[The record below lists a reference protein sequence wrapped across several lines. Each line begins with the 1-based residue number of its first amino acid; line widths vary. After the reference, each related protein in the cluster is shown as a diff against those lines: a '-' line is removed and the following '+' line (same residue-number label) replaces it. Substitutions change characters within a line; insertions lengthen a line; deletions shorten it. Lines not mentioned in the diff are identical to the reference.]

1 MIKMYNAEVLSKF
14 PVVQHFP
21 FGSLFS
27 WEQDPNATPPPA
39 SVHASSQPIRDGPA
53 LSLENSSARTQPQ
66 EGTKAP
72 WANKPTTMP
81 KPGVGTAAPWAH
93 KAPSPPSNRVGT
105 TAPWANRPTGTP
117 NLGTGTAAPWANKPN
132 YVGAL
137 DAVPWDNRSATATI
151 SGPPPTPPPHATS
164 TDPPATTALPLRS
177 ADSGSDAGAMLPPTK
192 APWAR

>member
-14 PVVQHFP
+14 PVVQHFY

-72 WANKPTTMP
+72 WANKPTGMP
-81 KPGVGTAAPWAH
+81 KPGVGIAAPWAN
-93 KAPSPPSNRVGT
+93 KATGAPSNRGGMM
-105 TAPWANRPTGTP
+105 APWANRPTGTP
-117 NLGTGTAAPWANKPN
+117 NPGTGTAAPWANKPN
-132 YVGAL
+132 HLGTL
-137 DAVPWDNRSATATI
+137 DAVSLDNKSAAATNA
-151 SGPPPTPPPHATS
+151 GPPPTTTPQPTLRGLPS
-164 TDPPATTALPLRS
+164 TIVLPLRS
-177 ADSGSDAGAMLPPTK
+177 ADSVSDAGAMPPPAK
-192 APWAR
+192 APWAK